1 MDSLISTFHLDLKL
15 LIAQIV
21 NFGIVFCIL
30 YFLVFRPLFKVMGER
45 SRTIDNS
52 LKEAEEIEERLEKTK
67 HEQKDILKQAKA
79 EAAALL
85 EEAHRQAEERK
96 QSLVAKAKEEIGDLI
111 NREKAKMQADKAE
124 TLREIRGEVAEMIKT
139 GWEKILLEKMDKT
152 KDEKIITKAL
162 KSLD

>member
-15 LIAQIV
+15 LIAQII

-45 SRTIDNS
+45 SRTIDKS
-52 LKEAEEIEERLEKTK
+52 LKEAQEIETRLEKTK
-67 HEQKDILKQAKA
+67 NEQKEIIKQAKA

-96 QSLVAKAKEEIGDLI
+96 QSLVVKAKEEIGDLI

-124 TLREIRGEVAEMIKT
+124 TLHEIRSEVAEMIKS
-139 GWEKILLEKMDKT
+139 GWEKILLEKMDKA